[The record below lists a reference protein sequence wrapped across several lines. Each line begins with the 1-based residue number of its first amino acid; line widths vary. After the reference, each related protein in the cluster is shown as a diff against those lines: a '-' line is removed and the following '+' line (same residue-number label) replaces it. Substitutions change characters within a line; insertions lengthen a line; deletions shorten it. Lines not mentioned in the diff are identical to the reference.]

1 MEPIVMLLKNSS
13 TREKERLQWQKVR
26 ESNWFY
32 LGLINRENIQ
42 LNPDWVGSIRLLI
55 LTIETKILTE

>member
-1 MEPIVMLLKNSS
+1 MLLKNSS